1 MTNGSYIFLGLSYI
15 DVLIVL
21 AASGLSFVLSYAF
34 FMKRAGQ
41 RMNKFLI
48 NALVNE
54 QDQYIVFFDFDSK
67 VILANKSFEDLVG
80 IPSSDMIGKRLTE
93 LPIQHDITEA
103 FVKNNSRIKEGKS
116 ATLTYNPSFK
126 RSNDTQWLQ
135 VQKRSLVL
143 KNPNITY
150 ILVIASDIS
159 DKKLVEEKLSI
170 TQNEYK
176 QLVELAQD
184 IISRSDLNGN
194 FRYVNSIVN
203 QILGYTEIEFQSMN
217 LSDIVI
223 DEDLKRV
230 LDFYESQYHRS
241 IDNGY
246 IEFRIET
253 KEGELKWL
261 GQSVSLVK
269 EHGRI
274 VGFQTVSRDISVYKE
289 AEKQLKRAKEL
300 AEEAS
305 NTKSGFIASM
315 SHEFRTPLNAILGY
329 SQILERNESLS
340 ATELEHIKAVKTGGE
355 QLLSM
360 INDIL
365 ELSNLDTDGY
375 EIENEPIGLEP
386 MMNDFA
392 ARYRSKAMD
401 KGLSFEY
408 TLPELYPEVIEL
420 DHDKFSSIL
429 KNILDNAIKFTN
441 VGNISLSFDLTR
453 HSEADPEVENH
464 LEVIVKDTGIGI
476 QDQVREQVYKP
487 FWQEDSVKSQGTGL
501 GLTLCK
507 QMAQFLGGDV
517 YINSNYGV
525 GTEVR
530 FSIPVFIPQSQKEF
544 LTDTISTK
552 HTEMHASSRVKVL
565 IVDDL
570 EPNRTITH
578 IILKENG
585 FDYREAEDGAEALEI
600 MESYVPD
607 IILMDINMPVM
618 DGIEATLQIRSR
630 DWELRNVPII
640 AVTAGGINAKKT
652 DLLDQGF
659 SAYVQKPFKEEEL
672 ISSIRKLV
680 SQSDDLTPNSRI
692 TSQQVSDFISG
703 LNKKHRDIIE
713 DALVMQDFNLLS
725 DLPSRL
731 DLNGDSNH
739 PGIRKLVSAAK
750 NFDYLFV
757 TKVLKGL
764 KGSDQLKV

>member
-1 MTNGSYIFLGLSYI
+1 MGLSLI
-15 DVLIVL
+15 DVIIVL
-21 AASGLSFVLSYAF
+21 AASGLSFILSYAF

-54 QDQYIVFFDFDSK
+54 QDQYIVFLDFDSK

-80 IPSSDMIGKRLTE
+80 VSSSDMIGKRLTE
-93 LPIQHDITEA
+93 LPIQQDIVEA

-126 RSNDTQWLQ
+126 RNNDTQWLQ

-176 QLVELAQD
+176 QLVESAQD
-184 IISRSDLNGN
+184 IISRSDLSGN

-203 QILGYTEIEFQSMN
+203 QILGYSEVEFQSMN
-217 LSDIVI
+217 ISDIVI
-223 DEDLKRV
+223 DEDFKRV
-230 LDFYESQYHRS
+230 LDFYESQLQRR

-246 IEFRIET
+246 IEFRIQT
-253 KEGELKWL
+253 KDGDVKWL
-261 GQSVSLVK
+261 GQTVSLVK

-274 VGFQTVSRDISVYKE
+274 VGFQAVSRDISVYKE

-305 NTKSGFIASM
+305 NTKSGFISSM

-329 SQILERNESLS
+329 SQILERNESLN
-340 ATELEHIKAVKTGGE
+340 ATEHEHIKAIKTGGE

-375 EIENEPIGLEP
+375 EIENEPIELEAL
-386 MMNDFA
+386 MNEFA
-392 ARYRSKAMD
+392 TRYRSKALS
-401 KGLSFEY
+401 KGLTFEY
-408 TLPELYPEVIEL
+408 TPPELYPQVIEV

-441 VGNISLSFDLTR
+441 AGNISLSFRLTR
-453 HSEADPEVENH
+453 QTDVDPEVENH
-464 LEVIVKDTGIGI
+464 LEVIVKDTGVGI
-476 QDQVREQVYKP
+476 QDQMKEQVYKP
-487 FWQEDSVKSQGTGL
+487 FWQEDGVKSQGTGL

-517 YINSNYGV
+517 YISSSYGV
-525 GTEVR
+525 GTEVKL
-530 FSIPVFIPQSQKEF
+530 SIPVFIPSSQKEF
-544 LTDTISTK
+544 LGNSVSKFSEGLHIP
-552 HTEMHASSRVKVL
+552 SRIKVL

-585 FDYREAEDGAEALEI
+585 FDYREAEDGAEALSI
-600 MESYVPD
+600 MESYSPD

-618 DGIEATLQIRSR
+618 NGIEATLQIRSK
-630 DWELRNVPII
+630 DWEHKNVPII

-652 DLLDQGF
+652 DLMDQGF

-672 ISSIRKLV
+672 ISAIQKQV
-680 SQSDDLTPNSRI
+680 SLNEDLSLQVGI
-692 TSQQVSDFISG
+692 TSQQVSDFILR

-725 DLPSRL
+725 DLPTKL

-750 NFDYLFV
+750 SFDYLFI

-764 KGSDQLKV
+764 KGSSKVRA

>member
-1 MTNGSYIFLGLSYI
+1 
-15 DVLIVL
+15 
-21 AASGLSFVLSYAF
+21 
-34 FMKRAGQ
+34 
-41 RMNKFLI
+41 MNKFLI

-54 QDQYIVFFDFDSK
+54 QDQYIVFLDFDSK

-80 IPSSDMIGKRLTE
+80 IPSSDMIGKKLTE
-93 LPIQHDITEA
+93 LSIQQDIVEA

-126 RSNDTQWLQ
+126 RSNETQWLQ

-176 QLVELAQD
+176 QLVESAQD
-184 IISRSDLNGN
+184 IISRSDLSGN

-203 QILGYTEIEFQSMN
+203 QILGYTEVEFQSMN
-217 LSDIVI
+217 LSDIVH
-223 DEDLKRV
+223 DEDFKRV
-230 LDFYESQYHRS
+230 LDFYESQLQRR

-246 IEFRIET
+246 IEFRIQT
-253 KEGELKWL
+253 KDGDVKWL
-261 GQSVSLVK
+261 GQTVSLVK

-329 SQILERNESLS
+329 SQILERNETLNS
-340 ATELEHIKAVKTGGE
+340 TEHEHIKAIKTGGE

-365 ELSNLDTDGY
+365 ELSNLDSDSY
-375 EIENEPIGLEP
+375 EIENEPIELEP
-386 MMNDFA
+386 LMNEFA
-392 ARYRSKAMD
+392 TRYRSKALN

-408 TLPELYPEVIEL
+408 TPPELYPEVIEV

-441 VGNISLSFDLTR
+441 AGTISLSFGLTK
-453 HSEADPEVENH
+453 HTDADPEVENH
-464 LEVIVKDTGIGI
+464 LEVIIKDTGIGI
-476 QDQVREQVYKP
+476 QDQMKEQVYKP
-487 FWQEDSVKSQGTGL
+487 FWQEDGVKNQGTGL

-507 QMAQFLGGDV
+507 QLAQFLGGDV
-517 YINSNYGV
+517 YINSSYGV

-530 FSIPVFIPQSQKEF
+530 LSIPVFVPYSQKGF
-544 LTDTISTK
+544 LAGPESAK
-552 HTEMHASSRVKVL
+552 SNGVPSPSRLKVL

-585 FDYREAEDGAEALEI
+585 FDYREAEDGAEALNILEAY
-600 MESYVPD
+600 SPD
-607 IILMDINMPVM
+607 VILMDINMPVM
-618 DGIEATLQIRSR
+618 NGIEATLQIRAK
-630 DWELRNVPII
+630 DWEHKNVPII

-652 DLLDQGF
+652 DLMEQGF
-659 SAYVQKPFKEEEL
+659 SGYVQKPFKEVDL
-672 ISSIRKLV
+672 ISAIQKQVSINE
-680 SQSDDLTPNSRI
+680 DDLSVNSGI
-692 TSQQVSDFISG
+692 SSQQVSDVILR
-703 LNKKHRDIIE
+703 LNKKHRDMIE
-713 DALVMQDFNLLS
+713 DALVMQDFDLLS
-725 DLPSRL
+725 ELPSRL

-739 PGIRKLVSAAK
+739 PGIKKLVNAAK
-750 NFDYLFV
+750 NFDYLFI

-764 KGSDQLKV
+764 KGNSRVRA